1 MMQKLSENVLD
12 KFSMDFLRNQVLKN
26 AYGNDDTVIARLD
39 PRILLAWYVFFAL
52 APWFVDN
59 LVFLLG
65 CFLLVAVTT
74 IMARVAGLVLFLF
87 LLGVFSQT
95 GYLFVVSLLF
105 GGNAETI
112 LPLLI
117 LTLKVATVSLA
128 SITVFSGLDPDRLSN
143 GLMWY
148 GCPERLSFSISYA
161 YRMLPMLMEE
171 FQNVL
176 LSYRL
181 RGNAPNTETLT
192 GKIRYLVYQ
201 IKMIIHSFYPLMLN
215 TAKRSRTTVEALE
228 IKGYRYGAVNK
239 EVKKMKLSALKVTY
253 NDLLFLFALGV
264 FSQTGYL
271 FLVTLL
277 FGGDASAI
285 APLLVLTLKV
295 ATISLASVTVFS
307 GLDPDRLS
315 NGLMWFGCPERL
327 SFSISYAYR
336 MLPMLMEEFQN
347 VLLSYRLRGNPPA
360 HDTFMGKV
368 RYLVYQ
374 VKIVMESFYPLM
386 LNTAK
391 RSRTTVEALELR
403 GYRYAAINKTVKK
416 MKLAALKVT
425 YNDLLFLA
433 ISFLCVA
440 VSVLISTLF

>member
-1 MMQKLSENVLD
+1 MEKRMNKLSENILD

-26 AYGNDDTVIARLD
+26 AYGNDDTVIAALD
-39 PRILLAWYVFFAL
+39 PRILIAWYLFFGL
-52 APWFVDN
+52 VPWFVND
-59 LVFLLG
+59 LS
-65 CFLLVAVTT
+65 FLLVSFLLVMATT
-74 IMARVAGLVLFLF
+74 IMAHVAGLV
-87 LLGVFSQT
+87 
-95 GYLFVVSLLF
+95 
-105 GGNAETI
+105 
-112 LPLLI
+112 
-117 LTLKVATVSLA
+117 
-128 SITVFSGLDPDRLSN
+128 
-143 GLMWY
+143 
-148 GCPERLSFSISYA
+148 
-161 YRMLPMLMEE
+161 
-171 FQNVL
+171 
-176 LSYRL
+176 
-181 RGNAPNTETLT
+181 
-192 GKIRYLVYQ
+192 
-201 IKMIIHSFYPLMLN
+201 
-215 TAKRSRTTVEALE
+215 
-228 IKGYRYGAVNK
+228 
-239 EVKKMKLSALKVTY
+239 
-253 NDLLFLFALGV
+253 LFLFALGV

-327 SFSISYAYR
+327 SFSIFYAYR

-425 YNDLLFLA
+425 YNDVLFLA
-433 ISFLCVA
+433 VSFLWVA
-440 VSVLISTLF
+440 LSVLFSTLF